1 MNTIIPRWILNAE
14 AIFFGLVIGSF
25 LNVLIY
31 RLPREMTMKGRSL
44 CPQCHKGVAW
54 YDNIPIFS
62 FLILGAKCRY
72 CRQKISWR
80 YPLVESLAGFLSWM
94 TLRQSNT
101 TLEYFLWF
109 LLFVAP
115 LIVVVFT
122 DIDFQII
129 PDAISIPG
137 IPAGFLVTLILHSS
151 HWTESLL
158 FSTLGMLAGGGTLLA
173 LGQLHYWIRKK
184 EGIGGGDIK
193 LCAMFGAF
201 LGWQAM
207 IFIFL
212 ISSLTAVIYAV
223 ISMIIS
229 RSSKKEES
237 PLISYGPFLV
247 LAALTYFYYGS
258 QILISYFGFFGIDPP
273 TQIWLLGGP
282 K

>member
-1 MNTIIPRWILNAE
+1 MNTLLPPWILNVE
-14 AIFFGLVIGSF
+14 AILFGLVIGSF

-31 RLPREMTMKGRSL
+31 RLPRGITMKGRSF
-44 CPQCHKGVAW
+44 CPQCHKGVTW
-54 YDNIPIFS
+54 YDNIPVFS
-62 FLILGAKCRY
+62 FFILGGKCRH
-72 CRQKISWR
+72 CCKKISWR
-80 YPLVESLAGFLSWM
+80 YPLVETLTGFLSWM
-94 TLRQSNT
+94 TLRHSNT
-101 TLEYFLWF
+101 PLEYFLWF

-115 LIVVVFT
+115 LLVVVFT

-129 PDAISIPG
+129 PDSISIPG

-151 HWTESLL
+151 WKESLL
-158 FSTLGMLAGGGTLLA
+158 FSTWGMLAGGGTLLA

-212 ISSLTAVIYAV
+212 ISSMAAVIYAV

-258 QILISYFGFFGIDPP
+258 QILIFYFGFFGIDYQLIHPP
-273 TQIWLLGGP
+273 F
-282 K
+282 